1 MSKKRCCG
9 KKDSCGCGNQSVAN
23 SCGIQSLC
31 ANPICAI
38 IILIILQR
46 TCLLE
51 NKNAFLLILIF
62 IGFCCCKGGNIG
74 NRCNKGCGC

>member
-1 MSKKRCCG
+1 MSKKRCCE
-9 KKDSCGCGNQSVAN
+9 KKDACGCGNQFS
-23 SCGIQSLC
+23 SLC
-31 ANPICAI
+31 TNPICAI